1 MSLRLTHVSFKH
13 CDLFVTYCTLAVP
26 FDANRKPVS
35 PQILRKKARTPLHYH
50 EIRISPQQEL
60 QKTLNFSPNKP
71 TAITEGERTD
81 DKDKEILKIL
91 KNDGRASYSDI
102 GKQIGL
108 SEGAIR
114 KRIKDLTETEIIR
127 KFTVKIGVAEGAE
140 AVTLLAI
147 SPSLPTQEVS
157 RRLREIPNVETI
169 YEVTGEYDIIA
180 VIGGMN
186 VVEVNECIER
196 IRRVE
201 GITKTNTMIVLRSW

>member
-1 MSLRLTHVSFKH
+1 V
-13 CDLFVTYCTLAVP
+13 
-26 FDANRKPVS
+26 
-35 PQILRKKARTPLHYH
+35 
-50 EIRISPQQEL
+50 
-60 QKTLNFSPNKP
+60 
-71 TAITEGERTD
+71 D

-91 KNDGRASYSDI
+91 KADGRAGYGEI
-102 GKQIGL
+102 GQKIGL
-108 SEGAIR
+108 SEGAVR
-114 KRIKDLTETEIIR
+114 KRIKVLAETEVIR

-157 RRLREIPNVETI
+157 ARLREIPNVETI

-186 VVEVNECIER
+186 VVEVNECIEK